1 VGFAHHHRNDR
12 NQRSSRKVVS
22 VRAVLLALLAV
33 AFAAPPARAE
43 SSAALLL
50 TLDQYLLRA
59 DFMGEVVVAGQ
70 SWDTE
75 QGVQRVRFRVV
86 DPWFTRWTLG
96 RELSIATAPTLPA
109 FRPGTRHVVFLS
121 GGPWEQSPFTF
132 REESVFTVAGDG
144 TVRCRSGNPLFGV
157 MNDGFLCTAQELVD
171 GKPLPVARMRQ
182 QVLAARGKAA
192 RRLPELEAALS
203 AAPRPLE
210 PMPSTLAETEEVRR

>member
-1 VGFAHHHRNDR
+1 
-12 NQRSSRKVVS
+12 

-33 AFAAPPARAE
+33 SVVAPRARAE
-43 SSAALLL
+43 SSASLLL

-59 DFMGEVVVAGQ
+59 DFMGEVVVSGQ

-75 QGVQRVRFRVV
+75 KGVQRVRFRVV
-86 DPWFTRWTLG
+86 DPWFSRWSLG
-96 RELSIATAPTLPA
+96 RELSIATAPTFPG
-109 FRPGTRHVVFLS
+109 FTPGTRHVVFLT

-157 MNDGFLCTAQELVD
+157 MNDGFLCTAPDLVD
-171 GKPLPVARMRQ
+171 GKPLPVELMRQ
-182 QVLAARGKAA
+182 QALAARGRAA
-192 RRLPELEAALS
+192 RRLPEMEATLS

-210 PMPSTLAETEEVRR
+210 PTPSARAQAQEVRR

>member
-1 VGFAHHHRNDR
+1 
-12 NQRSSRKVVS
+12 VVS
-22 VRAVLLALLAV
+22 VRAVLLALLVV
-33 AFAAPPARAE
+33 AAAAPSARAE
-43 SSAALLL
+43 SSASLLL

-70 SWDTE
+70 SWDTA
-75 QGVQRVRFRVV
+75 QGMQRVRFRVV
-86 DPWFTRWTLG
+86 DSWFSRWTPG
-96 RELSIATAPTLPA
+96 RELSIATAPSMPA

-132 REESVFTVAGDG
+132 REESVFTVAADG

-157 MNDGFLCTAQELVD
+157 MNDGFLCSAQELVD
-171 GKPLPVARMRQ
+171 GKPLPLQRMRQ

-210 PMPSTLAETEEVRR
+210 AMPSALAAGDEVRR